1 MALFSPYALGA
12 TLYMP
17 ATRDDIVDVVCGD
30 KIPELRS
37 LVVCLEDAV
46 ALIDVDTALL
56 NLRQVLTRI
65 QDRGGRPANGPLL
78 FVRPR
83 DAAMARIL
91 NDWPLMAHVDGF
103 VVPKLS
109 LTNLNSWEQAVTNPA
124 LALMPTLE
132 TPEVFNPGAMVELG
146 QALKASLNERIIALR
161 IGGNDLMGC
170 LGLRRNPA
178 MTLYSTPMG
187 YVIPMLAGVMG
198 AQGFALTAPV
208 FEQLATPDI
217 LKHELAL
224 DITNGL
230 VGKTAIHPSQV
241 NIIQNALRV
250 SLEDMNSARMILNS
264 VAPAVFKYN
273 DAMCEP
279 ATHYKWATHI
289 MERAKWH
296 GVLPA
301 PASIMDAS
309 IRLAE
314 AVS

>member
-1 MALFSPYALGA
+1 MAIPSPYALGA

-17 ATRDDIVDVVCGD
+17 ATRDDILDVVFAE

-46 ALIDVDTALL
+46 ALIDVETALV
-56 NLRQVLTRI
+56 NLRNVLTRI

-83 DAAMARIL
+83 DAAMAKIL

-109 LTNLNSWEQAVTNPA
+109 LQSLTSWEDAVTNPE

-132 TPEVFNPGAMVELG
+132 TPEVFNPTAMVELG
-146 QALKASLNERIIALR
+146 QALKVNLGERIIALR

-178 MTLYSTPMG
+178 MTLYGTPMG
-187 YVIPMLAGVMG
+187 YVIPMLSGVMG
-198 AQGFALTAPV
+198 SQGFALTAPV

-217 LKHELAL
+217 MEQELAL
-224 DITNGL
+224 DISNGM

-241 NIIQNALRV
+241 NIIQNAFRV
-250 SLEDMNSARMILNS
+250 SLADLNCARMILNS

-296 GVLPA
+296 GVLPT
-301 PASIMDAS
+301 PASIVDAS

>member
-109 LTNLNSWEQAVTNPA
+109 LTNLTSWEQAVTNPA

-146 QALKASLNERIIALR
+146 QALKASLDERIIALR

-217 LKHELAL
+217 LEHELAL

>member
-1 MALFSPYALGA
+1 MAIPSPYALGA

-17 ATRDDIVDVVCGD
+17 ATRDDILDVVFGE

-46 ALIDVDTALL
+46 ALIDVETALV
-56 NLRQVLTRI
+56 NLRNVLTRI
-65 QDRGGRPANGPLL
+65 QDRGGRPDNGPLL

-83 DAAMARIL
+83 DAAMAKIL
-91 NDWPLMAHVDGF
+91 NDWPLMTHVDGF

-109 LTNLNSWEQAVTNPA
+109 LQSLASWEDAVTNPE

-132 TPEVFNPGAMVELG
+132 TPEVFNPTAMVELG
-146 QALKASLNERIIALR
+146 QALKVNLGERIIALR

-178 MTLYSTPMG
+178 MTLYGTPMG

-198 AQGFALTAPV
+198 SQGFALTAPV

-217 LKHELAL
+217 LEQELAL
-224 DITNGL
+224 DISNGL

-241 NIIQNALRV
+241 NIIQNAFRV
-250 SLEDMNSARMILNS
+250 SLEDLNCARMILNS

-296 GVLPA
+296 GVLPT
-301 PASIMDAS
+301 PASIVDAS

>member
-17 ATRDDIVDVVCGD
+17 ATRDDILDVVFAE
-30 KIPELRS
+30 KLPELRS

-46 ALIDVDTALL
+46 ALIDIETALL

-109 LTNLNSWEQAVTNPA
+109 LKTLSSWEQAVTNPA

-132 TPEVFNPGAMVELG
+132 TPEVFNPTAMVELG
-146 QALKASLNERIIALR
+146 QALKANLDERIIALR

-170 LGLRRNPA
+170 LELRRNPA
-178 MTLYSTPMG
+178 MTLYGTPMG

-198 AQGFALTAPV
+198 SQGFALTAPV

-217 LKHELAL
+217 LQQELTL
-224 DITNGL
+224 DIANGL

>member
-17 ATRDDIVDVVCGD
+17 ATRDDILDVVFAE
-30 KIPELRS
+30 KLPELRS

-46 ALIDVDTALL
+46 ALIDIETALV

-65 QDRGGRPANGPLL
+65 PDRGGRPANGPLL

-91 NDWPLMAHVDGF
+91 NDWPLMIHVDGF

-109 LTNLNSWEQAVTNPA
+109 LKTLSSWEQAVTNPA

-132 TPEVFNPGAMVELG
+132 TPEVFNPTAMVELG
-146 QALKASLNERIIALR
+146 QALKANLDERIIALR

-178 MTLYSTPMG
+178 MTLYGTPMG

-198 AQGFALTAPV
+198 SQGFALTAPV

-217 LKHELAL
+217 LQQELTL
-224 DITNGL
+224 DIANGL

>member
-17 ATRDDIVDVVCGD
+17 ATRDDILDVVFAE
-30 KIPELRS
+30 KLSELRS

-46 ALIDVDTALL
+46 ALIDIETALL

-109 LTNLNSWEQAVTNPA
+109 LKTLSSWEQAVTNPA

-132 TPEVFNPGAMVELG
+132 TPEVFNPTAMVELG
-146 QALKASLNERIIALR
+146 QALKANLDERIIALR

-178 MTLYSTPMG
+178 MTLYGTPMG

-198 AQGFALTAPV
+198 SQGFALTAPV

-217 LKHELAL
+217 LQQELTL
-224 DITNGL
+224 DIANGL

>member
-1 MALFSPYALGA
+1 MAIPSPYALGA

-17 ATRDDIVDVVCGD
+17 ATRDDILDVVFGE

-46 ALIDVDTALL
+46 ALIDVETALV
-56 NLRQVLTRI
+56 NLRNVLTRI
-65 QDRGGRPANGPLL
+65 QDRGGRPDNGPLL

-83 DAAMARIL
+83 DAAMAKIL
-91 NDWPLMAHVDGF
+91 NDWPLMTHVDGF

-109 LTNLNSWEQAVTNPA
+109 LQSLASWEDAVTNPEQ
-124 LALMPTLE
+124 ALMPTLE
-132 TPEVFNPGAMVELG
+132 TPEVFNPTAMVELG
-146 QALKASLNERIIALR
+146 QALKANLGERIIALR

-178 MTLYSTPMG
+178 MTLYGTPMG

-198 AQGFALTAPV
+198 SQGFALTAPV

-217 LKHELAL
+217 LEQELAL
-224 DITNGL
+224 DISNGL

-241 NIIQNALRV
+241 NIIQNAFRV
-250 SLEDMNSARMILNS
+250 SLEDLNCARMILNS

-296 GVLPA
+296 GVLPT
-301 PASIMDAS
+301 PASIVDAS

>member
-1 MALFSPYALGA
+1 MALFSPYALGG

-17 ATRDDIVDVVCGD
+17 ATRDDILDVVFAE
-30 KIPELRS
+30 KLPELRS

-46 ALIDVDTALL
+46 ALIDIETALV

-109 LTNLNSWEQAVTNPA
+109 LKTLSSWEQAVTNPA

-132 TPEVFNPGAMVELG
+132 TPEVFNPTAMVELG
-146 QALKASLNERIIALR
+146 QALKANLDERIIALR

-178 MTLYSTPMG
+178 MTLYGTPMG

-198 AQGFALTAPV
+198 SQGFALTAPV

-217 LKHELAL
+217 LQQELTL
-224 DITNGL
+224 DIANGL

>member
-17 ATRDDIVDVVCGD
+17 ATRDDILDVVFAE
-30 KIPELRS
+30 KLPELRS

-46 ALIDVDTALL
+46 ALIDIETALL

-109 LTNLNSWEQAVTNPA
+109 LKTLSSWEQAVTNPA

-132 TPEVFNPGAMVELG
+132 TPEVFNPTAMVELG
-146 QALKASLNERIIALR
+146 QALKANLDERIIALR

-178 MTLYSTPMG
+178 MTLYGTPMG

-198 AQGFALTAPV
+198 SQGFALTAPV

-217 LKHELAL
+217 LQQELTL
-224 DITNGL
+224 DIANGL

>member
-17 ATRDDIVDVVCGD
+17 ATRDDILDVVFAE
-30 KIPELRS
+30 KLPELRS

-46 ALIDVDTALL
+46 ALIDIETALV

-91 NDWPLMAHVDGF
+91 NDWPLMVHVDGF

-109 LTNLNSWEQAVTNPA
+109 LKTLSSWEQAVTNPA

-132 TPEVFNPGAMVELG
+132 TPEVFNPTAMVELG
-146 QALKASLNERIIALR
+146 QALKANLDERIIALR

-178 MTLYSTPMG
+178 MTLYGTPMG

-198 AQGFALTAPV
+198 SQGFALTAPV

-217 LKHELAL
+217 LQQELTL
-224 DITNGL
+224 DIANGL

>member
-1 MALFSPYALGA
+1 MAIPSPYALGA

-17 ATRDDIVDVVCGD
+17 ATRDDILDVVFGE

-46 ALIDVDTALL
+46 ALIDVETALV
-56 NLRQVLTRI
+56 NLRNVLIRI
-65 QDRGGRPANGPLL
+65 QDRGGRPDNGPLL

-83 DAAMARIL
+83 DAAMAKIL
-91 NDWPLMAHVDGF
+91 NDWPLMTHVDGF

-109 LTNLNSWEQAVTNPA
+109 LQSLASWEDAVTNPE

-132 TPEVFNPGAMVELG
+132 TPEVFNPTAMVELG
-146 QALKASLNERIIALR
+146 QALKVNLGERIIALR

-178 MTLYSTPMG
+178 MTLYGTPMG

-198 AQGFALTAPV
+198 SQGFALTAPV

-217 LKHELAL
+217 LEQELAL
-224 DITNGL
+224 DISNGL

-241 NIIQNALRV
+241 NIIQNAFRV
-250 SLEDMNSARMILNS
+250 SLEDLNCARMILNS

-296 GVLPA
+296 GVLPT
-301 PASIMDAS
+301 PASIVDAS

>member
-1 MALFSPYALGA
+1 MAIPSPYALGA

-17 ATRDDIVDVVCGD
+17 ATRDDILDVVFGE

-46 ALIDVDTALL
+46 ALIDVETALV
-56 NLRQVLTRI
+56 NLRNVLTRI
-65 QDRGGRPANGPLL
+65 QDRGGRPDNGPLL

-83 DAAMARIL
+83 DAAMAKTL
-91 NDWPLMAHVDGF
+91 NDWPLMTHVDGF

-109 LTNLNSWEQAVTNPA
+109 LQSLASWEDAVTNPE

-132 TPEVFNPGAMVELG
+132 TPEVFNPTAMVELG
-146 QALKASLNERIIALR
+146 QALKVNLGERIIALR

-178 MTLYSTPMG
+178 MTLYGTPMG

-198 AQGFALTAPV
+198 SQGFALTAPV

-217 LKHELAL
+217 LEQELAL
-224 DITNGL
+224 DISNGL

-241 NIIQNALRV
+241 NIIQNAFRV
-250 SLEDMNSARMILNS
+250 SLEDLNCARMILNS

-296 GVLPA
+296 GVLPT
-301 PASIMDAS
+301 PASIVDAS

>member
-17 ATRDDIVDVVCGD
+17 ATRDDILDVVFAE
-30 KIPELRS
+30 KLPELRS

-46 ALIDVDTALL
+46 ALIDIETALL

-91 NDWPLMAHVDGF
+91 NDWPLMAHVDGL

-109 LTNLNSWEQAVTNPA
+109 LKTLSSWEQAVTNPA

-132 TPEVFNPGAMVELG
+132 TPEVFNPTAMVELG
-146 QALKASLNERIIALR
+146 QALKANLDERIIALR

-178 MTLYSTPMG
+178 MTLYGTPMG

-198 AQGFALTAPV
+198 SQGFALTAPV

-217 LKHELAL
+217 LQQELTL
-224 DITNGL
+224 DIANGL

>member
-17 ATRDDIVDVVCGD
+17 ATRDDILDVVFAE
-30 KIPELRS
+30 KLPELRS

-46 ALIDVDTALL
+46 ALIDIETALV

-65 QDRGGRPANGPLL
+65 QDRGGRPASGPLL

-91 NDWPLMAHVDGF
+91 NDWPLMVHVDGF

-109 LTNLNSWEQAVTNPA
+109 LKTLSSWEQAVTNPV

-132 TPEVFNPGAMVELG
+132 TPEVFNPTAMVELG
-146 QALKASLNERIIALR
+146 QALKANLDERIIALR

-178 MTLYSTPMG
+178 MTLYGTPMG

-198 AQGFALTAPV
+198 SQGFALTAPV

-217 LKHELAL
+217 LQQELTL
-224 DITNGL
+224 DIANGL

>member
-1 MALFSPYALGA
+1 MAILSPYALGA

-17 ATRDDIVDVVCGD
+17 ATRDDILDVVFAE
-30 KIPELRS
+30 KLPELRS

-46 ALIDVDTALL
+46 ALIDVETALA
-56 NLRQVLTRI
+56 NLRDVLTRI
-65 QDRGGRPANGPLL
+65 HDRGGRPAHGPLL

-83 DAAMARIL
+83 DAEMARIL

-109 LTNLNSWEQAVTNPA
+109 LSSLHNWETAVTNPA

-132 TPEVFNPGAMVELG
+132 TPDVFNPTAMVELG
-146 QALKASLNERIIALR
+146 QALKANLDERIIALR

-170 LGLRRNPA
+170 LGLRRNPS
-178 MTLYSTPMG
+178 MTLYGTPMG

-208 FEQLATPDI
+208 FEQLATPEI
-217 LKHELAL
+217 LEQELTL
-224 DITNGL
+224 DIANGL
-230 VGKTAIHPSQV
+230 VGKTAIHPSQIG
-241 NIIQNALRV
+241 IIQNALRV
-250 SLEDMNSARMILNS
+250 SLEDMNAARMILNS

-296 GVLPA
+296 GVLPT
-301 PASIMDAS
+301 PASIVDAS

-314 AVS
+314 AVN

>member
-17 ATRDDIVDVVCGD
+17 ATRDDILDVVFAE
-30 KIPELRS
+30 KLPELRS

-46 ALIDVDTALL
+46 ALIDVDTALA

-109 LTNLNSWEQAVTNPA
+109 LSTLKSWELAVTNPA

-132 TPEVFNPGAMVELG
+132 TPEVFNPTAMVELG
-146 QALKASLNERIIALR
+146 QALKATLNERIIALR

-170 LGLRRNPA
+170 LGLRRHPA
-178 MTLYSTPMG
+178 MTLYGTPMG

-198 AQGFALTAPV
+198 SQGFALTAPV

-217 LKHELAL
+217 LEQELTL
-224 DITNGL
+224 DIANGL

-250 SLEDMNSARMILNS
+250 SLDDLNAARMILNS

>member
-17 ATRDDIVDVVCGD
+17 ATRDDILDVVFAE
-30 KIPELRS
+30 KLPELRS

-46 ALIDVDTALL
+46 ALIDVDTALA

-109 LTNLNSWEQAVTNPA
+109 LSTLTSWEQAVTNPA

-132 TPEVFNPGAMVELG
+132 TPEVFNPTAMVELG
-146 QALKASLNERIIALR
+146 QALKATLNERIIALR

-170 LGLRRNPA
+170 LGLRRHPA
-178 MTLYSTPMG
+178 MTLYGTPMG

-198 AQGFALTAPV
+198 SQGFALTAPV

-217 LKHELAL
+217 LEQELTL
-224 DITNGL
+224 DIANGL

-250 SLEDMNSARMILNS
+250 SLDDLNAARMILNS